1 MTVHGTMRDQGV
13 YDIVVD
19 APPVNA
25 FSIVLLREL
34 TRLLGDLPDEAR
46 VVILRADHSGFS
58 AGGDIK
64 EMERLTGFDGII
76 GQIREGLAC
85 CVAIEQCPVPVIAA
99 VHGYCYGIGV
109 LVVGVCD
116 IVVAA
121 EGTLFVLNEIDNGAA
136 SGSIQALGLL
146 PEKRMR
152 AALFTGAPLRAEE
165 MHAYGSIHSVPA
177 ADRLIEEVDALAL
190 SIAAKVPAVVRAM
203 KGAINRSTE
212 RDLVGKYRAEASYTY
227 ELHMSGAAA
236 AARGAWW
243 GATPAAEP
251 DTDPNEGGRHDERDE
266 R

>member
-1 MTVHGTMRDQGV
+1 MTVRGTMRDHGV

-34 TRLLGDLPDEAR
+34 TRLLGNLPDEAR

-177 ADRLIEEVDALAL
+177 ADRLLEEVDALAL

-243 GATPAAEP
+243 DATPAADA
-251 DTDPNEGGRHDERDE
+251 DTERTQE
-266 R
+266 SS